1 MNYKDNYS
9 NKAVPSSDTTG
20 IGAPNASGS
29 SSNKLALIPLNGWP
43 YGIHIIRDDDDRIQC
58 NRCGEYGHDSRTCDG

>member
-20 IGAPNASGS
+20 IGAPAGEVRSPLNMP
-29 SSNKLALIPLNGWP
+29 ALIKSGW
-43 YGIHIIRDDDDRIQC
+43 IHIIRDDDDRIQC
-58 NRCGEYGHDSRTCDG
+58 HRCGEYGHDSRTCDG